1 ILFAPIEGMP
11 AAREFGNIGVS
22 LPGGL
27 PYRSWAAEAV
37 KANRADD
44 RVMDPLTACLP
55 IGIVRSHTAP
65 MYRQIVQVSGRIVI
79 LNEYNATFRQIFT
92 DDRPLP
98 ANPNPSWNGYSS
110 GKWDGDALVVRTNG
124 FRDDLW
130 LDAYGSPLSSTG
142 TIIEKIRRV
151 NMGELQIELAVDDPS
166 AYTKAWTV
174 TL

>member
-1 ILFAPIEGMP
+1 RNVLMCTLFMWTAEATAQWIRYPTPGIPRLSDGTPDLSAPAPRTADGRPDLSGIWMMLPDILFAPIEGMP
-11 AAREFGNIGVS
+11 AARAFGNIGVS

-27 PYRSWAAEAV
+27 PYRSWPAEAV

-98 ANPNPSWNGYSS
+98 
-110 GKWDGDALVVRTNG
+110 
-124 FRDDLW
+124 
-130 LDAYGSPLSSTG
+130 
-142 TIIEKIRRV
+142 
-151 NMGELQIELAVDDPS
+151 
-166 AYTKAWTV
+166 
-174 TL
+174 